1 MKALFATIAVIAL
14 TGCTSITTPD
24 GAKYSNMLFSKQI
37 GDLEIEKQS
46 GTNYTKVKIKGF
58 QSEAASIVKAA
69 SEGVATGLAKG
80 VKP

>member
-1 MKALFATIAVIAL
+1 MKASLLIIAILAV

-24 GAKYSNMLFSKQI
+24 GSTYRNTIFTKTFSEL
-37 GDLEIEKQS
+37 DIEKTT
-46 GTNYTKVKIKGF
+46 GTNTTRVHIKGF

-69 SEGVATGLAKG
+69 SEGVATGLAKS

>member
-24 GAKYSNMLFSKQI
+24 GTTYRNTIFTKTFSELDIK
-37 GDLEIEKQS
+37 KTT
-46 GTNYTKVKIKGF
+46 GTNSFEAHIKGF